1 MPRWLISRAR
11 RLYVTSRNV
20 TISNERSYFVTPLQA
35 AILELIW
42 SQGPRTADAVRT
54 ALHPAHPLKDS
65 SVRTLLRRLEAHG
78 YLHHRVVGKTF
89 VYDARLSRHRVA
101 ATAVRQVIDRFCSG
115 SVEQFLECL
124 AAEGTLSAAEVEQV
138 AGPAGTESQQQ
149 LSKKNRKK
157 EEKHRKR
164 ENRKHAKSR
173 RIGVAAAPDG
183 VWHAGA
189 VVQRRN

>member
-1 MPRWLISRAR
+1 
-11 RLYVTSRNV
+11 V
-20 TISNERSYFVTPLQA
+20 TISNTYDYLVTPLQA

-42 SQGPRTADAVRT
+42 SQGPSTADAVRT

-115 SVEQFLECL
+115 SVEQLLVCLE
-124 AAEGTLSAAEVEQV
+124 AEGTLSAAEVERV
-138 AGPAGTESQQQ
+138 IGPAGTESRPQ
-149 LSKKNRKK
+149 LSKKERKK
-157 EEKHRKR
+157 EEKRRKR
-164 ENRKHAKSR
+164 KKRKPPKPSSP
-173 RIGVAAAPDG
+173 GPF
-183 VWHAGA
+183 
-189 VVQRRN
+189 

>member
-1 MPRWLISRAR
+1 
-11 RLYVTSRNV
+11 V
-20 TISNERSYFVTPLQA
+20 TISNTYDYLVTPLQA

-42 SQGPRTADAVRT
+42 SQGPSTADAVRT

-115 SVEQFLECL
+115 SVEQLLVCLE
-124 AAEGTLSAAEVEQV
+124 AEGTLSAAEVERV
-138 AGPAGTESQQQ
+138 IGPAGTESRPQ
-149 LSKKNRKK
+149 LSKKERKK
-157 EEKHRKR
+157 EGKRRKR
-164 ENRKHAKSR
+164 KKRKPPKPSSP
-173 RIGVAAAPDG
+173 GPF
-183 VWHAGA
+183 
-189 VVQRRN
+189 